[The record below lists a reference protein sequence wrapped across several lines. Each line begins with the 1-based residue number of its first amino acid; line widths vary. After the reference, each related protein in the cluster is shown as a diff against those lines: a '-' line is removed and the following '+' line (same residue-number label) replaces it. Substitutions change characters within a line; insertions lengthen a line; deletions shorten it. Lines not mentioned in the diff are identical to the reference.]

1 SFAEHYTIPWPHFR
15 LAEIYLNY
23 AEAKFELGD
32 EATCRQYI
40 NKVRTR
46 ASVNMPPIPGTV
58 TGDAL
63 RQRLYNE
70 RRIELAFESH
80 RFFDIRRWKI
90 ANVIENRPIYGMD
103 IFKNLTTGAT
113 TYSPVLLLQKNAY
126 QDKMNLL
133 PVDRA
138 EVQRNSPELQTP
150 GW

>member
-1 SFAEHYTIPWPHFR
+1 
-15 LAEIYLNY
+15 
-23 AEAKFELGD
+23 
-32 EATCRQYI
+32 
-40 NKVRTR
+40 
-46 ASVNMPPIPGTV
+46 MPPIPNTV
-58 TGDAL
+58 TGEAL

-103 IFKNLTTGAT
+103 IFKNLTTGST

-133 PVDRA
+133 PVDAA
-138 EVQRNSPELQTP
+138 EVKRNSPDLQTP